1 MNFYPFV
8 LTHDNPGHFDP
19 ESANLMLWQV
29 EKRAGFLPD
38 EPSLS
43 LRYRVAVDFDGEPM
57 PFGHRPD
64 HGWRPALPREQMD
77 NRLWL
82 TEQQGSALLMWAI
95 HQPSSPFSRR
105 WDRWRLHARKFA
117 LDLDA
122 SFMTDN
128 LSRVKG

>member
-1 MNFYPFV
+1 MNFHPFV
-8 LTHDNPGHFDP
+8 LTHDDPGHFSLD
-19 ESANLMLWQV
+19 NIDIMLWQV
-29 EKRAGFLPD
+29 EERAGFLPD

-43 LRYRVAVDFDGEPM
+43 LRYKVAVDFDGEPM
-57 PFGHRPD
+57 PFGH
-64 HGWRPALPREQMD
+64 GWRSALPREQMD

-95 HQPSSPFSRR
+95 HQQSSPGSSR
-105 WDRWRLHARKFA
+105 WDRWRLHALKFA

>member
-1 MNFYPFV
+1 MNFHPFV
-8 LTHDNPGHFDP
+8 LTHDNLGHFDP
-19 ESANLMLWQV
+19 ESVDLILWQV
-29 EKRAGFLPD
+29 EQRAGFLPD

-43 LRYRVAVDFDGEPM
+43 LRYRVAVDFDGELM
-57 PFGHRPD
+57 SFGY
-64 HGWRPALPREQMD
+64 GWRSALPSEQMD

-95 HQPSSPFSRR
+95 HQQSGPFSRR
-105 WDRWRLHARKFA
+105 WDRWRAHARKFA

-128 LSRVKG
+128 LSRVRG